1 MDQKPSWSEAP
12 DWADCIGYAF
22 SRNDDDYLEL
32 LSEIYDK
39 ENVELMK
46 GKWCYFSYPNPI
58 GIANLEYRPEDDN
71 IKKYYVWVYGCFAT
85 IKPSYDG
92 IGIGIPVEST
102 LSKIK
107 LQKYY
112 TFLPF
117 ISKVIIY
124 TESQFEEQ
132 KIDWARCTPVKVE
145 NAKYEKLFEDLR
157 KQSTKLTKEYSVI
170 LNKLAN
176 PNFEERAPKE
186 VVLKC
191 HADYERIKN
200 ELTLI
205 ENKLK
210 LL

>member
-58 GIANLEYRPEDDN
+58 GISNLEYRPEDGS
-71 IKKYYVWVYGCFAT
+71 IKKYFVWVL
-85 IKPSYDG
+85 G
-92 IGIGIPVEST
+92 IGGIAIGFPVEST

-107 LQKYY
+107 LQNYY
-112 TFLPF
+112 KFLPS
-117 ISKVIIY
+117 ISEVYIY
-124 TESQFEEQ
+124 TESQFEKQ
-132 KIDWARCTPVKVE
+132 KIDWSQGTSLKIE
-145 NAKYEKLFEDLR
+145 NANYEKFVDNLC
-157 KQSTKLTKEYSVI
+157 KQSTKLTKEYNAI

-191 HADYERIKN
+191 HTDYERVKN
-200 ELTLI
+200 ELTII
-205 ENKLK
+205 ESKLK